1 MTFAR
6 GARTSRAVGAS
17 GSPRGTELASI
28 LVPSLHDD
36 CDLFGVV
43 LIRSVEYRIKLW
55 RIVGANGGEC
65 FKLQLE
71 RNTAKGAP

>member
-6 GARTSRAVGAS
+6 GARVTRPAGAPEPEPH
-17 GSPRGTELASI
+17 GSELTAL

-43 LIRSVEYRIKLW
+43 RITGREYRVQAWRQRSAVGPEWLKL
-55 RIVGANGGEC
+55 RLSPKVA
-65 FKLQLE
+65 
-71 RNTAKGAP
+71 R